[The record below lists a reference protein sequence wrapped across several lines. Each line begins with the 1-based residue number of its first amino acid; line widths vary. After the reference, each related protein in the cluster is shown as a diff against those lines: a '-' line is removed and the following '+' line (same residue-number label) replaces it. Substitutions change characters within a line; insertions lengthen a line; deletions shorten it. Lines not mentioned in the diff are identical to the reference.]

1 MNPIIAICDFTAYP
15 ALKGEKLFLEQKLES
30 IQQEKR
36 DLYHPSA
43 IQYDSESGHS
53 QNPKG
58 TDKILISLITEEQK
72 AVERLSVVNAR
83 LEDTEKLVFSLAYP
97 ERDYVREK
105 YFNRSTWEEMEKKFL
120 DRLPSSVNGLSRINS
135 ASNNA
140 ILESGREAPYVQE
153 IAVQRPDFC

>member
-36 DLYHPSA
+36 DLYSPSA

-72 AVERLSVVNAR
+72 AVERLSVVNSR
-83 LEDTEKLVFSLAYP
+83 LEETEKLVFSLTSP
-97 ERDYVREK
+97 EQDYVKEK
-105 YFNRSTWEEMEKKFL
+105 YFNRSTWEEMEKKFF
-120 DRLPSSVNGLSRINS
+120 RSRG
-135 ASNNA
+135 A
-140 ILESGREAPYVQE
+140 IDYHIRKAIEG
-153 IAVQRPDFC
+153 I

>member
-53 QNPKG
+53 QNRKAIFG
-58 TDKILISLITEEQK
+58 CTRDQQLWEATYNGDKDETYIDRYQK
-72 AVERLSVVNAR
+72 
-83 LEDTEKLVFSLAYP
+83 FSNWVLKEVAN
-97 ERDYVREK
+97 D
-105 YFNRSTWEEMEKKFL
+105 
-120 DRLPSSVNGLSRINS
+120 
-135 ASNNA
+135 
-140 ILESGREAPYVQE
+140 
-153 IAVQRPDFC
+153 

>member
-36 DLYHPSA
+36 DLYSPSA

-58 TDKILISLITEEQK
+58 TDKILISLITEE
-72 AVERLSVVNAR
+72 
-83 LEDTEKLVFSLAYP
+83 TEKLVFSLTSP
-97 ERDYVREK
+97 EQDYVKEK
-105 YFNRSTWEEMEKKFL
+105 YFNRSTWEEMEKKFF
-120 DRLPSSVNGLSRINS
+120 RSRG
-135 ASNNA
+135 A
-140 ILESGREAPYVQE
+140 IDYHIRKAIEG
-153 IAVQRPDFC
+153 I